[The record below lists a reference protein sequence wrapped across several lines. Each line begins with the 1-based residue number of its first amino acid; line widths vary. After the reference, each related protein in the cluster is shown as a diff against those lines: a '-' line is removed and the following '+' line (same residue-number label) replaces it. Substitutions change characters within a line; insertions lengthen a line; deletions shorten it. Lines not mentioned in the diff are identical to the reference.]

1 MEIAELR
8 QQADKDMDGY
18 IDWHEMVE
26 VFLPLLVLKFRH
38 SFFSSNFAL

>member
-26 VFLPLLVLKFRH
+26 EFLPLLVLKFRH